1 MKISSNRKA
10 FYEYFILE
18 EFNCGIV
25 LLGSEVKSIRQGN
38 LTMQDSFAYIK
49 DNEVWVKNL
58 KVSRYKQVHLSEP
71 HDENR
76 EKKLLLNRKEINKI
90 IKHLQDKGTT
100 LIPLEIFVLR
110 NKIKVKIGIAKGKKL
125 WDKKEKIKNKDLIRQ
140 MKVDLS

>member
-25 LLGSEVKSIRQGN
+25 LLGAEVKSIRQGN
-38 LTMQDSFAYIK
+38 VNMIDTFAYIK

-58 KVSRYKQVHLSEP
+58 KVSRYKQTHVSES
-71 HDENR
+71 HDDNR

-90 IKHLQDKGTT
+90 VKLLQDNGTT
-100 LIPLEIFVLR
+100 IIPLEIFTLR
-110 NKIKVKIGIAKGKKL
+110 NKIKIKIGICKGKKL
-125 WDKKEKIKNKDLIRQ
+125 WDKRDIIKKKDLSRQ
-140 MKVDLS
+140 MKMDLS